1 MKKYYYILLTT
12 VFVVSAALPGCS
24 EDSITQTTNEPGSGA
39 GTTLAVTST
48 TSGILEYDGFRM
60 EVHTGDVPKLTSG
73 NPGTVTFSLNTS
85 AAPESGV
92 QPVPSGYTVIG
103 KYLKAGPE
111 SFNFAG
117 AIGLFFPAESQP
129 SPQDL
134 VVMQYSAELQ
144 QWKIVPVSAID
155 TANKKVGIGALKLG
169 YYVLTK
175 RNSSFDSDFRAGGC
189 VLDIPMEPFTK
200 YLLTCSS
207 VSPEKPEILN
217 LYDGGLVGK
226 TFLGPIFLGC
236 QQGPTKAIVPQGS
249 ISFFVSKISC
259 VDANPQIFTYSIP
272 ATVTIAEP
280 LNFIGWS
287 TYDAV
292 TYVPFTLPTGGSW
305 VAGRPSNWP
314 PPTQP
319 FGTGTVQATLTWN
332 NGSSNAADLDLHL
345 YGPNNLHISW
355 QNTSSANFQLD
366 RDWQSTPGDAIENIF
381 STTTTVPSG
390 DYRVNVAFF
399 SGFAKSFNCR
409 VIVNGNVTNFSS
421 NLGGGSVDVRTFSIP

>member
-1 MKKYYYILLTT
+1 MKRYYYLFLTAVILVT
-12 VFVVSAALPGCS
+12 AAISGCS
-24 EDSITQTTNEPGSGA
+24 EDDIVQTPNDPGSGT
-39 GTTLAVTST
+39 GTSMTVTSL
-48 TSGILEYDGFRM
+48 TSGTLESDGFRM
-60 EVHTGDVPKLTSG
+60 EVHTGDVPKLSNG
-73 NPGTVTFSLNTS
+73 DPGSVTFSMNS
-85 AAPESGV
+85 SSSPENGIPS
-92 QPVPSGYTVIG
+92 VPSGYSVIG

-111 SFNFAG
+111 AFNFAG
-117 AIGLFFPAESQP
+117 PIRVFFPAESQ
-129 SPQDL
+129 STPQDL
-134 VVMQYSAELQ
+134 TVMQYSPELQ
-144 QWKIVPVSAID
+144 QWKIIPNSAID
-155 TANKKVGIGALKLG
+155 TAGKKIGVDVLKLG

-175 RNSSFDSDFRAGGC
+175 KTSAFDSDFRAGGC

-200 YLLTCSS
+200 YILTCSS

-226 TFLGPIFLGC
+226 TFVGPIFLGC
-236 QQGPTKAIVPQGS
+236 QQGLTKAIVPQGS

-259 VDANPQIFTYSIP
+259 VDANPQIFTYTIP

-292 TYVPFTLPTGGSW
+292 TYVPFTIPAGGTW
-305 VAGRPSNWP
+305 AAGRPSNWP

-319 FGTGTVQATLTWN
+319 FGTGIVQATLTWN

-355 QNTSSANFQLD
+355 QNTSSANFRLD

-421 NLGGGSVDVRTFSIP
+421 NLGGGSVDVRTFNIP